1 MTLAFRFTPTPTEHS
16 RVLMYMLRRKGGYWI
31 TMSVLALVILIIAIL
46 QATQGYSAAAGL
58 STLLPY
64 VLILGGIV
72 VALPLLQRW
81 QLKRL
86 YRHTPTW
93 RQEQTHEFSE
103 EGVRMSN
110 ALSNSLMQWDAFV
123 DVVETKEFFLLY
135 SSRSMA
141 HFLPKR
147 AITTPDQLRDLRVL
161 LEAELT
167 RRGRKARVL
176 AA

>member
-1 MTLAFRFTPTPTEHS
+1 MPLTFRFTSTPAEHS
-16 RVLMYMLRRKGGYWI
+16 RVLMYMLRRKRSYWI
-31 TMSVLALVILIIAIL
+31 TMSVLTVIILIIAIVP
-46 QATQGYSAAAGL
+46 AIQGYSVATVL

-81 QLKRL
+81 QLKRF

-93 RQEQTHEFSE
+93 QQEQTHEFSA
-103 EGVRMSN
+103 EGVHMSN
-110 ALSNSLMQWDAFV
+110 SLSNSLMRWDAFV
-123 DVVETKEFFLLY
+123 EAVETKEFILLY

-147 AITTPDQLRDLRVL
+147 AITTPEQLRDLRALV
-161 LEAELT
+161 ETELT